1 MASAKHT
8 SASWQDSLKA
18 FLEANPDMPPGA
30 EESTVNVTENDAIHV
45 SRTHLDIIYERK
57 GRAGKPA
64 TIISGFGDDC
74 PELPVLASSMKQ
86 KMGCGGSARGG
97 EILLQ
102 GDRRQEALDFLTAK
116 GYKAR
121 II

>member
-45 SRTHLDIIYERK
+45 SRTRLDIIYERK

-64 TIISGFGDDC
+64 TIISGFGMTVRNC
-74 PELPVLASSMKQ
+74 RYWPQA
-86 KMGCGGSARGG
+86 
-97 EILLQ
+97 
-102 GDRRQEALDFLTAK
+102 
-116 GYKAR
+116 
-121 II
+121 

>member
-1 MASAKHT
+1 
-8 SASWQDSLKA
+8 
-18 FLEANPDMPPGA
+18 MPPGA

-45 SRTHLDIIYERK
+45 SRTRLDIIYERK

-97 EILLQ
+97 RDTPT
-102 GDRRQEALDFLTAK
+102 GRQEAGGPGFPDCK
-116 GYKAR
+116 R
-121 II
+121 I